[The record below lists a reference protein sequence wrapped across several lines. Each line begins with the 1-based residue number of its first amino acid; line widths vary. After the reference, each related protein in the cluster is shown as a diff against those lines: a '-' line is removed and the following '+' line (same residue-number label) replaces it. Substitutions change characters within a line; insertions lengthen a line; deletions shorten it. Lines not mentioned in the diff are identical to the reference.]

1 MKKFEKYFGTKE
13 IEACEMN
20 YGEYADFKYGDKKIN
35 TGLPDNKKGYSVR
48 YSDDYLSWS
57 PEEPFKAY
65 KKINGNLTRLRNE
78 LLTEEHTYIEHD
90 ENQYNAPHNYLIKNI
105 ENDNLL
111 CGIHFQCGPVKEKE
125 LNGVFLPDI
134 IGICIDV
141 LENFQDSE
149 FKCNENDIALD
160 GLKAAITALRSRTN
174 KRKERG
180 VHGTYEK

>member
-1 MKKFEKYFGTKE
+1 MKKFEKYFGTKQF
-13 IEACEMN
+13 EACKMN
-20 YGEYADFKYGDKKIN
+20 YGEYATFKYGDKRIK
-35 TGLPDNKKGYSVR
+35 TDLPDNKEGYSVR
-48 YSDDYLSWS
+48 NSDSCLSWIPKES
-57 PEEPFKAY
+57 FKAY

-111 CGIHFQCGPVKEKE
+111 CGIHFQCGPVNEKE

-141 LENFQDSE
+141 LETFQNSE
-149 FKCNENDIALD
+149 LKCNENNIALD
-160 GLKAAITALRSRTN
+160 GLKAAIVALRSRTN

-180 VHGTYEK
+180 VFGTYEK